1 MVPYKTPR
9 EAGYYAVL
17 PVKQGV
23 GTFLLRFAAFPPE
36 VTRELGR
43 GGGIRSIG
51 FAGTSGSVQVKG
63 SCTWRPSLLPRGRYQ
78 REGALSGHWP

>member
-9 EAGYYAVL
+9 EAGYYADP

-23 GTFLLRFAAFPPE
+23 GTFLFRFAAFAPE

-43 GGGIRSIG
+43 GGGSGRVEASAVQLHAR
-51 FAGTSGSVQVKG
+51 FAAGQGVMYLATKSAAQ
-63 SCTWRPSLLPRGRYQ
+63 
-78 REGALSGHWP
+78 